1 MIAEVH
7 GIATAAGCQLVE
19 GENPAVV
26 STAARLATP
35 GVKIG
40 LFCTTPAVFLSR
52 AVSRVSSWAA

>member
-52 AVSRVSSWAA
+52 AISRV